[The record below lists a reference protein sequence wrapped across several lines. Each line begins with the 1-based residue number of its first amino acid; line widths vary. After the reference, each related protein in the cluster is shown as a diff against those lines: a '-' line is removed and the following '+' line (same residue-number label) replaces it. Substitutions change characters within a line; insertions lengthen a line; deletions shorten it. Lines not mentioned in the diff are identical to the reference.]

1 MGRAHQLGKTTGLA
15 VLTATEREELEQMGA
30 ANVRARLLIHA
41 GGRRSVLDSF
51 LQSGDPLRGDIENW
65 LGEHAKIE
73 AIAQQKQQRVLLR
86 WVRLSAIAAITAIV
100 LIGWIAWRPDSY
112 IAAMDRLATLIVDA
126 VEAAR
131 GGLWRH

>member
-1 MGRAHQLGKTTGLA
+1 M
-15 VLTATEREELEQMGA
+15 LTANEREELEQLGVA
-30 ANVRARLLIHA
+30 HVRARLLAHA

-51 LQSGDPLRGDIENW
+51 LQSGDPLRGDIEDW

-73 AIAQQKQQRVLLR
+73 AAFERRLQRAMLR
-86 WVRLSAIAAITAIV
+86 WARIAAIAAITAIV

-112 IAAMDRLATLIVDA
+112 IAVMDRLAAPIIDA
-126 VEAAR
+126 S